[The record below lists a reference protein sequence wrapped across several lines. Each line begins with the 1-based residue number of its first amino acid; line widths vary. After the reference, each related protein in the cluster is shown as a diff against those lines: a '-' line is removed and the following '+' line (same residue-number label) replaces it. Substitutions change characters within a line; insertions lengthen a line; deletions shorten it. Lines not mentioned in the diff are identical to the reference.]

1 MQIEPITV
9 NNLGNFAM
17 RKYIAGIYQI
27 KYFNYRTNVFIDST
41 FRADIMMYLYIHV
54 YSYSL

>member
-9 NNLGNFAM
+9 YNLGNFAM

-41 FRADIMMYLYIHV
+41 FRADIMMYFYI

>member
-27 KYFNYRTNVFIDST
+27 KYLYYTNVFFDST
-41 FRADIMMYLYIHV
+41 FRADIMMYFYI